1 MTKLFQQR
9 VQNRPRSVSAAG
21 VVVEGIDSMMVNV
34 AGCCMP
40 INGDK
45 IVGFITRGQGIK
57 VHRAKTKYY
66 NENRLIEVK

>member
-1 MTKLFQQR
+1 
-9 VQNRPRSVSAAG
+9 
-21 VVVEGIDSMMVNV
+21 MMVNV

-57 VHRAKTKYY
+57 VHRAECPNIA
-66 NENRLIEVK
+66 NEKNRLIEVKWDDDGDYQL